1 MIAYPGF
8 SYTSG
13 APDAQPSSS
22 AVETVGP
29 ETYAVML
36 KQTLTGG
43 TLPGGWIQEAL
54 DELDGIAKLG
64 QDWDSYGADPP
75 SILAIVIASN
85 LLLIV
90 NKEFSRLAYEQSCPQ
105 LVAPCADGGIQ
116 IEWGTRPVEIAVHV
130 DSSGT
135 LGYLYTSWQG
145 DIPKYKEVPSASWG
159 EILQLIV
166 KVIFTA
172 SR

>member
-1 MIAYPGF
+1 MIVYPDS

-13 APDAQPSSS
+13 APDAQSSS
-22 AVETVGP
+22 SLGETVGP
-29 ETYAVML
+29 ETHAVIP
-36 KQTLTGG
+36 KQTLTSGI
-43 TLPGGWIQEAL
+43 LPGGWIQEAL
-54 DELDGIAKLG
+54 DELDDIAKLG

-75 SILAIVIASN
+75 SLLAIVIASN

-90 NKEFSRLAYEQSCPQ
+90 DKEFSRLAYEQSRPQ
-105 LVAPCADGGIQ
+105 LVAPCAYGGIQ

-130 DSSGT
+130 DPSGT

-145 DIPKYKEVPSASWG
+145 DTPEYKEVPSASWG
-159 EILQLIV
+159 EVLQLIANV
-166 KVIFTA
+166 MFTV